1 MSKLTRDD
9 REALEYH
16 ERPGRPGKLE
26 IRSTKPMNTQLD
38 LSLAYSPGVA
48 APCRV
53 IAEDPD
59 ATYKYTSR
67 GNLVAV
73 VTNGTAVLGLGAIG
87 PEAAK
92 PVMEGKAVLFKRF
105 ADIDVFDLE
114 IRGGPE
120 TVIDVVTALEPTFGG
135 INLEDIK
142 APDCFTIEAEL
153 RERLSIPVFHDD
165 QHGTAIITG
174 AAFLNAV
181 EVAEKKIEE
190 VRLVVSGAGAA
201 AIACTELLYELG
213 LDPKN
218 VLMCDSRGVIHSER
232 EITDPFKA
240 RFVRETDAR
249 TLADALV
256 DADAFLGLSVGGL
269 VSPDMVRAMAPNPIV
284 FACANPDPE
293 IDYPD
298 AMAARDD
305 VIMATGRSDYPNQVN
320 NVLGFPY
327 IFRGALDVQAT
338 CVNQEM
344 KIAAVRALADLA
356 REPVPASVSRAYND
370 RNFTFGRD
378 YLIPTPFD
386 PRVLQWLAPAVA
398 RAAMDSGVAKRPIDD
413 WEVYGVELESMMDP
427 GRGLLRR
434 IMDKAKQDPKRI
446 VFPEGNSPRVI
457 KAAHVL
463 KREGIAVPILL
474 GLEEEVQQAAENAG
488 VDLDGIDIVYPPR
501 DPRIGAYMETYL
513 SLNQRR
519 GATAA
524 RAQSDLSR
532 RSSFGM
538 MMVREGDA
546 DGIVVGAT
554 RPYAEAIGPALR
566 LIGSEGRACGV
577 YMVLTRDHTLFFA
590 DTTAHIDPDA
600 EALADITHK
609 VVHLVRN
616 FDIEPRVAMLS
627 FANFGAVRHEDSKK
641 MARATELV
649 AAQDPT
655 LMIEGEIQ
663 VDMAVDINLAR
674 SRFPWTRLTKTAN
687 TFIFPNLAAANISY
701 KMLHQLGGA
710 SIFGPI
716 LLGMHKPVNI
726 LALNSDSADIV
737 NLSAYTVVRAQ
748 AQSDP
753 ANPSR

>member
-1 MSKLTRDD
+1 MSKLTRLDQ
-9 REALEYH
+9 EALEYH

-26 IRSTKPMNTQLD
+26 IRATKPMNTQLD

-53 IAEDPD
+53 IADDPD

-114 IRGGPE
+114 IRGGPQ

-142 APDCFTIEAEL
+142 APDCFTIESEL
-153 RERLSIPVFHDD
+153 RKRLSIPVFHDD

-174 AAFLNAV
+174 AAFQNAV
-181 EVAEKKIEE
+181 EVAGKEIHKI
-190 VRLVVSGAGAA
+190 RLVVSGAGAA
-201 AIACTELLYELG
+201 AIACTELLFELG
-213 LDPKN
+213 LNPDN

-232 EITDPFKA
+232 EVSDPFKA
-240 RFVRETDAR
+240 RFVRETQAR

-256 DADAFLGLSVGGL
+256 GADAFLGLSVGGL
-269 VSPDMVRAMAPNPIV
+269 VSPEMVQSMAANPIV

-298 AMAARDD
+298 AIGARSD

-344 KIAAVRALADLA
+344 KIAAVKALADLA

-370 RNFTFGRD
+370 QSFTFGRE

-398 RAAMDSGVAKRPIDD
+398 KAAMDSGVAKRPIED
-413 WEVYGVELESMMDP
+413 WESYGVQLESMMDP

-474 GLEEEVQQAAENAG
+474 GLEEEVQAAAESVG
-488 VDLDGIDIVYPPR
+488 VDLDGIDIVYPRR
-501 DPRIGAYMETYL
+501 DDRMNAYVDTYL
-513 SLNQRR
+513 DLNQRR

-524 RAQSDLSR
+524 RARSDLSS

-554 RPYAEAIGPALR
+554 RPYAEAIRPALR
-566 LIGSEGRACGV
+566 LIGCEGRACGV
-577 YMVLTRDHTLFFA
+577 YMVLTRDQTLFFA
-590 DTTAHIDPDA
+590 DTTAHINPDA
-600 EALADITHK
+600 ETLADITHK

-627 FANFGAVRHEDSKK
+627 FANFGAVRHEDCAK

-649 AAQDPT
+649 SAQDPT

-663 VDMAVDINLAR
+663 VDMAVDIPLAR
-674 SRFPWTRLTKTAN
+674 GRFPWTRLTKAAN

-748 AQSDP
+748 AQASASIKQP
-753 ANPSR
+753 

>member
-59 ATYKYTSR
+59 ATYQYTSR

-181 EVAEKKIEE
+181 EVAGKKMEE

-256 DADAFLGLSVGGL
+256 NADAFLGLSVGGL

-398 RAAMDSGVAKRPIDD
+398 RAAMDSGVAKRPIED
-413 WEVYGVELESMMDP
+413 WEAYGVQLESMMDP

>member
-1 MSKLTRDD
+1 MSKLTRAD

-59 ATYKYTSR
+59 ATYKYTAR

-120 TVIDVVTALEPTFGG
+120 TVIEVVSALEPTFGG

-153 RERLSIPVFHDD
+153 RKRMSIPVFHDD

-181 EVAEKKIEE
+181 KVSGKKIEE
-190 VRLVVSGAGAA
+190 VKLVVSGAGAA
-201 AIACTELLYELG
+201 AIACTELLFELG
-213 LDPKN
+213 LDPAH
-218 VLMCDSRGVIHSER
+218 VLMCDSKGVLHHER
-232 EITDPFKA
+232 DVTDPFKG
-240 RFVRETDAR
+240 RFVAETTAR

-256 DADAFLGLSVGGL
+256 GADAFLGLSVGGL
-269 VSPDMVRAMAPNPIV
+269 VTTEMLQSMGPDPIV

-293 IDYPD
+293 IDYPT
-298 AMAARDD
+298 AVAARDD
-305 VIMATGRSDYPNQVN
+305 LIMATGRSDYPNQVN

-356 REPVPASVSRAYND
+356 QEPVPASVSRAYGD
-370 RNFTFGRD
+370 RSFTFGRE

-386 PRVLQWLAPAVA
+386 HRVLLWLAPAVA
-398 RAAMDSGVAKRPIDD
+398 RAAMESGVAKHPIDD
-413 WEVYGVELESMMDP
+413 WDAYGVRLDAMMDP
-427 GRGLLRR
+427 GRGLLRQ
-434 IMDKAKQDPKRI
+434 IMDKAKRAPKRI

-457 KAAHVL
+457 KAADVL
-463 KREGIAVPILL
+463 RREGIAVPILL
-474 GLEEEVQQAAENAG
+474 GLEEEIQAAADTAG
-488 VDLDGIDIVYPPR
+488 IDLEGLDIVYPR
-501 DPRIGAYMETYL
+501 ADQRLEGYVETYL
-513 SLNQRR
+513 ELNERR
-519 GATAA
+519 GATADRA
-524 RAQSDLSR
+524 RSDLSS

-538 MMVREGDA
+538 MMVRQGDA

-554 RPYAEAIGPALR
+554 RPYAEAIAPALR
-566 LIGSEGRACGV
+566 LIGCDGRACGV
-577 YMVLTRDHTLFFA
+577 YMVLTRDQTLFFA

-600 EALADITHK
+600 ETLADITHK
-609 VVHLVRN
+609 VVGLVRD

-627 FANFGAVRHEDSKK
+627 FANFGAVRHRECAKV
-641 MARATELV
+641 ARATELV
-649 AAQDPT
+649 AAQDPS

-663 VDMAVDINLAR
+663 VDVAVDMNLAQ
-674 SRFPWTRLTKTAN
+674 SRFPWTRLTKGAN

-737 NLSAYTVVRAQ
+737 NLAAYTVVRAQ
-748 AQSDP
+748 EAE
-753 ANPSR
+753 ANKGGR

>member
-59 ATYKYTSR
+59 ATYQYTSR

-181 EVAEKKIEE
+181 EVAGKKMEE

-256 DADAFLGLSVGGL
+256 NADAFLGLSVGGL

-305 VIMATGRSDYPNQVN
+305 GIMATGRSDYPNQVN

-398 RAAMDSGVAKRPIDD
+398 RAAMDSGVAKRPIED
-413 WEVYGVELESMMDP
+413 WEAYGVQLESMMDP